1 MESRRATPITF
12 RTGARAPRSSR
23 DVIIAKEKEL
33 VEHFRRAG
41 AVTPSNA
48 KSVTELNVD
57 TRLAWS
63 RLKRRAII
71 RQVGDGRYYLDEPA
85 WEAHQQ
91 TRKRVARTVLLI
103 VLALLAVTTFVAV
116 RITAARL

>member
-1 MESRRATPITF
+1 M
-12 RTGARAPRSSR
+12 
-23 DVIIAKEKEL
+23 
-33 VEHFRRAG
+33 
-41 AVTPSNA
+41 
-48 KSVTELNVD
+48 TELNVD